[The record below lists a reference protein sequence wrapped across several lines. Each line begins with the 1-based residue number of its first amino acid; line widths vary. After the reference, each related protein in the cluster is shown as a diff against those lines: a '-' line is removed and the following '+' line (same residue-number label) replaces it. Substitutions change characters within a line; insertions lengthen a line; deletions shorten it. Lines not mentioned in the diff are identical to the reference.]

1 MSITFPLGFRA
12 AATRA
17 GIKPSGNPDLVLL
30 VRDGPDSG
38 ATGGGMLFTT
48 NRVVGA
54 PVTLGLSVRQRL
66 LAPGRGGFLR
76 ALLINAGNSN
86 AATGEQGVRDAET
99 CSTAAARALEY
110 PGQSV
115 LMSSTGVIGR
125 PLPVDRIIGAIP
137 ALKDTLGRGE
147 RADAEAARA
156 IMTTDRVPKVARR
169 EVRIQGRSVR
179 LGAMAKGA
187 GMIAPRL
194 DGAARPGVPLS
205 ATMLA
210 FITTDAAIASPTLQ
224 KALELAAAESFNR
237 VSVDNHASCSDTVIA
252 MASGLADLTAVEA
265 APVANT
271 SHPAA
276 PMIPIRPDSLEFE
289 AFCEAMREI
298 CRELALQIVRDGEGA
313 TRIFKATV
321 TGTPDDAAATVI
333 AREIVNSPLVK
344 CAMHGADPNWGRIV
358 TAAGNAGV
366 PFRPSDSSL
375 SIGPVEVY
383 SRGVPVVAALSDP
396 RLKEAMSGECV
407 ECVLRVGSGP
417 GTAWMIGCDLSEDY
431 VRINADYTT

>member
-38 ATGGGMLFTT
+38 ATGAGMLFTT

-54 PVTLGLSVRQRL
+54 PVTLGLCVRQRL
-66 LAPGRGGFLR
+66 LTPGLGGFLR

-86 AATGEQGVRDAET
+86 AATGEQGVRDAER
-99 CSTAAARALEY
+99 CAAETARALGC
-110 PGQSV
+110 PADGV

-125 PLPVDRIIGAIP
+125 PLPVDRIIAAIP
-137 ALKDTLGRGE
+137 ELTAGLGRGE

-156 IMTTDRVPKVARR
+156 IMTTDRVPKTARR
-169 EVRIQGRSVR
+169 EVRIQGRAVR

-210 FITTDAAIASPTLQ
+210 FITTDAAIAAPTLQ
-224 KALELAAAESFNR
+224 RALELAAAESFNR
-237 VSVDNHASCSDTVIA
+237 VSVDNHASCSDSVFA
-252 MASGLADLTAVEA
+252 LASGLAA
-265 APVANT
+265 APGAESGS
-271 SHPAA
+271 SHSP

-289 AFCEAMREI
+289 VFSEALREI

-321 TGTPDDAAATVI
+321 TGTPDHASAMVI

-366 PFRPSDSSL
+366 PFKPSESSL
-375 SIGPVEVY
+375 RIGPVEVY
-383 SRGVPVVAALSDP
+383 SHGVPVVAALNDP
-396 RLKEAMSGECV
+396 RLREAMSSECV

-417 GTAWMIGCDLSEDY
+417 GSAWMIGCDLSEDY